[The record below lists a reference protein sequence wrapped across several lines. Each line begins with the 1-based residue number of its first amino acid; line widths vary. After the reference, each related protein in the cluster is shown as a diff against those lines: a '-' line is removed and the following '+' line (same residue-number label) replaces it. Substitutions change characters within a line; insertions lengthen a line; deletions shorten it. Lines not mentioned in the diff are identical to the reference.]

1 VRYHTFKN
9 DLSAS
14 FVPVCPA
21 VVGAEGKAE
30 WVRAPKMSTTNLD
43 LPMYG
48 HSFLFVKPLSF
59 TTVIS
64 LNFVIDA
71 TIEFFTYSG
80 NNGLAVERKIDIKT
94 YN

>member
-1 VRYHTFKN
+1 
-9 DLSAS
+9 
-14 FVPVCPA
+14 
-21 VVGAEGKAE
+21 
-30 WVRAPKMSTTNLD
+30 
-43 LPMYG
+43 MYG